1 MKRNTVLKMR
11 RQIATHA
18 PTGFTLVELLVVI
31 GIIGML
37 VALLLPAVMSGQE
50 QARQTQCAK
59 QMKDLASA
67 NLAHVMKKGRF
78 PGWQEQ
84 NSANQFDTW
93 IVKILPYLDMQ
104 QEFRNASLREHD
116 PMFYCPSNPPEST
129 TPTNLALGYRGN
141 VGSGSDG
148 VFLNRGTS
156 TANVV
161 GLEDIRDGKKNTMLL
176 SESAQ
181 HLDESGPGWGTHTS
195 THQVNDLGFTFD
207 AINDTSG
214 AQALN
219 NVTSSTGAAAS
230 FHQEGFNVAYCDGH
244 VDFFYFPQVSE
255 EDGYSLTTE
264 ETALYQAYKAKMTP
278 NAGD

>member
-1 MKRNTVLKMR
+1 MTRNTILKT
-11 RQIATHA
+11 RQIAAHG

-67 NLAHVMKKGRF
+67 NLAHAMKKGRF
-78 PGWQEQ
+78 PGWQEK
-84 NSANQFDTW
+84 NSAGQYDTW

-104 QEFRNASLREHD
+104 QEFRNATLREHD

-129 TPTNLALGYRGN
+129 EPTNLALGYRGN

-148 VFLNRGTS
+148 VFRDRGNGTQ
-156 TANVV
+156 VV

-181 HLDESGPGWGTHTS
+181 HLAEDGPGWNTDAS
-195 THQVNDLGFTFD
+195 TRQPNDLGFSYNANNTE
-207 AINDTSG
+207 G

-219 NVTSSTGAAAS
+219 NVTSSTGAASS

-244 VDFFYFPQVSE
+244 VDFFYFPPISQ
-255 EDGYSLTTE
+255 DANSLTTE
-264 ETALYQAYKAKMTP
+264 ETNLYQAYQAKMTVAE
-278 NAGD
+278 ND

>member
-1 MKRNTVLKMR
+1 MKRNTVLNTR
-11 RQIATHA
+11 QQIATDT

-78 PGWQEQ
+78 PGWREN
-84 NSANQFDTW
+84 NSAGQDTW

-104 QEFRNASLREHD
+104 QEFRDANLREHD

-129 TPTNLALGYRGN
+129 NPSYLALGYRGN

-148 VFLNRGTS
+148 VFRDRVNGTQ
-156 TANVV
+156 VV

-181 HLDESGPGWGTHTS
+181 HLAEDGFGWGTGASHDR
-195 THQVNDLGFTFD
+195 NDLGFSYNADNTQ
-207 AINDTSG
+207 G

-244 VDFFYFPQVSE
+244 VDFFYFPPISQ
-255 EDGYSLTTE
+255 DANSLTTE
-264 ETALYQAYKAKMTP
+264 ETNLYQAYQAKMTV
-278 NAGD
+278 AGND